1 MTISIIVPVF
11 NSEAHLSKCL
21 DSILSQSYTDF
32 EVLLIDD
39 GSTDSSGSIC
49 DYYAEKDER
58 VKALHKN
65 NGGVCSARNLGLERA
80 KGDYIVFI
88 DADDYIDDYC
98 LEHLMSYEADLV
110 LTGIKKFGVN
120 SDGSIPNKLSK
131 FALNELPLYWN
142 TPPHMNYLY
151 CYSVARR
158 FRGDIIRNNRLRY
171 NESLFFSEDMCFN
184 MSYYSYAESFIEL
197 PYADYMYRIE
207 SLSRD
212 EKYKMSSEQL
222 DCHFEYLDICFQ
234 QLYKRIEK
242 ESLSFVRDNTN
253 LRLMRKFYFF
263 LMQDSMD
270 LSTFVQNIKSFRKR
284 CWASYMMSLL
294 KGRKEKRVMREAL
307 FSPYLAFFLE
317 IRLQRVIARFN
328 HQ

>member
-1 MTISIIVPVF
+1 MTLSIIVPVF
-11 NSEAHLSKCL
+11 NSEYHISKCI

-32 EVLLIDD
+32 EILLIDD

-49 DYYAEKDER
+49 DCYADKDKR

-65 NGGVCSARNLGLERA
+65 NGGVCSARNFGIEEA

-88 DADDYIDDYC
+88 DADDYIGDCC
-98 LEHLMSYEADLV
+98 LGHLMSFEADLV
-110 LTGIKKFGVN
+110 LTGIKKFGVK
-120 SDGSIPNKLSK
+120 SDGSIPNKVSK
-131 FALNELPLYWN
+131 FTIKELPLYWN
-142 TPPHMNYLY
+142 TPPLMNYLY

-158 FRGDIIRNNRLRY
+158 FRGDIIRNNRLRF
-171 NESLFFSEDMCFN
+171 NESLIFSEDMCFN
-184 MSYYSYAESFIEL
+184 MSYYSYAKSFVEL

-212 EKYKMSSEQL
+212 EKYKMSAEQL
-222 DCHFEYLDICFQ
+222 GCHFDYLDTCFQ
-234 QLYKRIEK
+234 QLYKWVEK

-263 LMQDSMD
+263 LMQDNMD
-270 LSTFVQNIKSFRKR
+270 LATFVQNIKSFRKR
-284 CWASYMMSLL
+284 SWASYMMSLL

-307 FSPYLAFFLE
+307 FSPYLAFFIE
-317 IRLQRVIARFN
+317 NRLQRVIARFN